1 MQNHNP
7 RNTARPVYII
17 DGRRTPFL
25 KIKGKP
31 GPFSAADLAVACG
44 KELMANMP
52 FQATEL
58 DQVVVGCVMPSEEE
72 ANIGRI
78 IGLRIGCGEKVP
90 GWTVQRNCASGI
102 QAIDAAYQSI
112 ALGEAN
118 LVMAG
123 GTEAMSRAPL
133 LYSKAMVDWFAK
145 MQMAKTAGQKL
156 QNLFNFRLSL
166 LAPVI
171 ALLKGLTDP
180 VVNLNMGQTA
190 EELSYRFNI
199 SRTQMDEFSV
209 QSHLKAEK
217 ARIQKLFEHEI
228 APLYAPD
235 GTVFE
240 FDDGVRADSSVEKL
254 AKLKSVFDK
263 FGDIT
268 AGNSSQISDGAS
280 MLILASEEAVKKYN
294 LPVQAKIV
302 DIYWAGL
309 SPTVMGLGPV
319 QSIVP
324 LLMRNQLTFDD
335 IDHVEINEAFAAQV
349 LACVKAFNDRD
360 YCKENLGLD
369 KPFGELDPKKLNQD
383 GGAVAVG
390 HPVGASGA
398 RLTLHGLNLLKN
410 KGGKRVVA
418 SLCIGGGQGGA
429 ILLEKVSQV

>member
-1 MQNHNP
+1 MSNLNP
-7 RNTARPVYII
+7 RNTAKPVYII
-17 DGRRTPFL
+17 DGRRSPFL
-25 KIKGKP
+25 KMKGKS

-44 KELMANMP
+44 KSLISTMP
-52 FQATEL
+52 FMASDL
-58 DQVVVGCVMPSEEE
+58 DQVIVGCVMPSEEE

-78 IGLRIGCGEKVP
+78 ISLRMGCGVKVP

-102 QAIDAAYQSI
+102 QALDAAYQSI

-133 LYSKAMVDWFAK
+133 LYSKAMVEWFARL
-145 MQMAKTAGQKL
+145 QMAKTMGKKVQA
-156 QNLFNFRLSL
+156 FSRFRPNL

-190 EELSYRFNI
+190 EELAYQFKL
-199 SRTQMDEFSV
+199 SRSQMDEFSV

-217 ARIQKLFEHEI
+217 ARIQKIFENEI
-228 APLYAPD
+228 SPLYATD
-235 GTVFE
+235 GSIFE
-240 FDDGVRADSSVEKL
+240 FDEGVRADSTVEKL
-254 AKLKSVFDK
+254 AKLKPVFDK
-263 FGDIT
+263 FGDVT
-268 AGNSSQISDGAS
+268 AGNSSQISDGAG

-319 QSIVP
+319 QAIVP
-324 LLMRNQLTFDD
+324 MLLRNQLTFND
-335 IDHVEINEAFAAQV
+335 IDHVEINEAFAVQV
-349 LACVKAFNDRD
+349 LACLKAFNDRD
-360 YCKENLGLD
+360 YCKINLGLD
-369 KPFGELDPKKLNQD
+369 TPFGELDPAKLNQH
-383 GGAVAVG
+383 GGAVALG

-398 RLTLHGLNLLKN
+398 RLTLHGLTLLKH

-429 ILLEKVSQV
+429 ILLEKASQV

>member
-1 MQNHNP
+1 MQNLNP
-7 RNTARPVYII
+7 RNTARPVYIV

-25 KIKGKP
+25 KMKGRP

-44 KELMANMP
+44 KALLSNMP
-52 FQATEL
+52 FQATDL
-58 DQVVVGCVMPSEEE
+58 DQVIVGCVMPSEEE

-78 IGLRIGCGEKVP
+78 IALRMGCGNKVP

-102 QAIDAAYQSI
+102 QALDAAYQSI

-123 GTEAMSRAPL
+123 GAEAMSRAPL
-133 LYSKAMVDWFAK
+133 MYSKAMVEWFAK
-145 MQMAKTAGQKL
+145 LQTSKSVGQKFQAAL
-156 QNLFNFRLSL
+156 RFRPNFLT
-166 LAPVI
+166 PVI
-171 ALLKGLTDP
+171 ALIKGLTDP

-190 EELSYRFNI
+190 EELAYQFKI
-199 SRTQMDEFSV
+199 SRTQMDQFSV
-209 QSHLKAEK
+209 ESHLKAEK
-217 ARIQKLFEHEI
+217 ARIQKMFENEI
-228 APLYAPD
+228 SPLYAPD

-240 FDDGVRADSSVEKL
+240 FDDGVRADSSLERL
-254 AKLKSVFDK
+254 AKLKPVFDK
-263 FGDIT
+263 FGEVT
-268 AGNSSQISDGAS
+268 AGNSSQISDGAG

-324 LLMRNQLTFDD
+324 LLMRNQLTFND
-335 IDHVEINEAFAAQV
+335 IDHVEINEAFAVQV
-349 LACVKAFNDRD
+349 LACQKAFNDRD
-360 YCKENLGLD
+360 YCKANLGLD
-369 KPFGELDPKKLNQD
+369 KPFGELDPAKLNQN

-398 RLTLHGLNLLKN
+398 RLALHGLNLLKN

-429 ILLEKVSQV
+429 ILLEKASQV

>member
-1 MQNHNP
+1 MQNP
-7 RNTARPVYII
+7 KPINTARPVYII

-25 KIKGKP
+25 KLKGRP

-44 KELMANMP
+44 KSLMSSMP
-52 FQATEL
+52 FNATDL

-78 IGLRIGCGEKVP
+78 IGLRIGCGDRVP

-133 LYSKAMVDWFAK
+133 LYSKAMVEWFARL
-145 MQMAKTAGQKL
+145 QSAKTMGQKF
-156 QNLFNFRLSL
+156 QTLFRFRPGFLS
-166 LAPVI
+166 PII

-190 EELSYRFNI
+190 EELAYAFNI
-199 SRTQMDEFSV
+199 SRAQMDEFSV
-209 QSHLKAEK
+209 ESHLKAEK
-217 ARIQKLFEHEI
+217 ARIQKVFEKEI
-228 APLYAPD
+228 SPLYGPD
-235 GTVFE
+235 GSVFE
-240 FDDGVRADSSVEKL
+240 FDDGVRADSNVERL
-254 AKLKSVFDK
+254 AKLKPVFDK

-319 QSIVP
+319 QAIVP

-335 IDHVEINEAFAAQV
+335 VDHVEINEAFSAQV
-349 LACVKAFNDRD
+349 LACMKAFNDRD
-360 YCKENLGLD
+360 YCKANLALD
-369 KPFGELDPKKLNQD
+369 KPFGELDPNKLNQH

-398 RLTLHGLNLLKN
+398 RLTLHALNLLKN

-429 ILLEKVSQV
+429 ILIEKASQV